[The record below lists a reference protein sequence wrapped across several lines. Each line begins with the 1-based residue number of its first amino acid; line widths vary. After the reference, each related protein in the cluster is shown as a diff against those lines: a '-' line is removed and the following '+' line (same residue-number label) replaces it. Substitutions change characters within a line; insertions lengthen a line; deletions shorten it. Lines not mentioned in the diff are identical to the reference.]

1 MACPSRVFVFE
12 WSVCT
17 VSETLT
23 LELPERTI
31 DASPAAEHLR
41 ANCAA
46 VKLAVRWWG
55 ITRVLTPDQKEELVR
70 GTEVDAKLLRATK
83 SIIDKGHPVMR
94 RLGRLRNQAV
104 GTWRH
109 LSLPYVE
116 GGIRLM
122 PRHLIPEF
130 SRLLNSFRDE
140 LARGVGELAQVY
152 PALLGSAR
160 QRLGRYF
167 VESDYPGSVEGL
179 FDLSWEFPQVEPPS
193 FLLAIDSGLYAREA
207 RRVAERFDE
216 AVQLAEGAF
225 LEEFGRLVGHLAER
239 LSDEATGQ
247 KKTFRDSSLENIRA
261 FFDRFRTLNLRGN
274 DQLENLV
281 RSAQALVAGVEP
293 GDLRGSA
300 GLRQRM
306 SRDLTRVAAEAEG
319 LMVNRPRRRILR
331 ARMEVA

>member
-1 MACPSRVFVFE
+1 M
-12 WSVCT
+12 T
-17 VSETLT
+17 ETLT
-23 LELPERTI
+23 VELPERSI

-55 ITRVLTPDQKEELVR
+55 ITRVLTPDQKEDLVR
-70 GTEVDAKLLRATK
+70 GTDVDARLLRATK

-94 RLGRLRNQAV
+94 RLGRIRNQAV

-130 SRLLNSFRDE
+130 TRLLTGFREE
-140 LARGVGELAQVY
+140 LADGVGELARVY
-152 PALLGSAR
+152 PSLLASAR

-179 FDLSWEFPQVEPPS
+179 FDLTWEFPQVEPPS

-216 AVQLAEGAF
+216 AVRLAEGAF
-225 LEEFGRLVGHLAER
+225 LEEFGRLVSHLAER
-239 LSDEATGQ
+239 LSDDDSG
-247 KKTFRDSSLENIRA
+247 KKIFRDSSLENLRE

-274 DQLENLV
+274 DQLEELV

-319 LMVNRPRRRILR
+319 LMVSRPRRRILR

>member
-1 MACPSRVFVFE
+1 
-12 WSVCT
+12 
-17 VSETLT
+17 
-23 LELPERTI
+23 
-31 DASPAAEHLR
+31 
-41 ANCAA
+41 
-46 VKLAVRWWG
+46 
-55 ITRVLTPDQKEELVR
+55 
-70 GTEVDAKLLRATK
+70 
-83 SIIDKGHPVMR
+83 MR
-94 RLGRLRNQAV
+94 RLGRIRNQAV

-130 SRLLNSFRDE
+130 TRLLTGFREE
-140 LARGVGELAQVY
+140 LADGVGELARVY
-152 PALLGSAR
+152 PTLLASAR

-167 VESDYPGSVEGL
+167 VESDYPSSVEGL
-179 FDLSWEFPQVEPPS
+179 FDLTWEFPQVEPPS

-216 AVQLAEGAF
+216 AVRLAEGAF
-225 LEEFGRLVGHLAER
+225 LEEFGRLVSHLAER
-239 LSDEATGQ
+239 LSDDATG
-247 KKTFRDSSLENIRA
+247 KKIFRDSSLENLRE

-274 DQLENLV
+274 DQLEELV

-319 LMVNRPRRRILR
+319 LMVSRPRRRILR